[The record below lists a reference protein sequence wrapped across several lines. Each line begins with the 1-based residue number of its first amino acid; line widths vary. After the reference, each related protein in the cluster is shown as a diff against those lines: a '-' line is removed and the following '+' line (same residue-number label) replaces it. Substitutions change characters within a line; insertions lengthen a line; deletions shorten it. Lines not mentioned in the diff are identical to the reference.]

1 MYRMVLRKVSCATP
15 TPRLRLSQV
24 DKPKMKG
31 RKKPTMVMRC
41 ILWTTPLICRV
52 SGKQMPAMHS
62 FRQVLEL
69 CSELDI
75 GAGEAICEALKHNAF

>member
-1 MYRMVLRKVSCATP
+1 
-15 TPRLRLSQV
+15 
-24 DKPKMKG
+24 
-31 RKKPTMVMRC
+31 
-41 ILWTTPLICRV
+41 
-52 SGKQMPAMHS
+52 MPAMHS